1 MTLNLGKKTQLL
13 CCPIF
18 LVFIRPCKEN
28 YSKQEEPF
36 FFLTRTQPS
45 PPRYETHVYENAQ
58 SRELREQFSGQRR
71 YVFSVSLDSNVRHTD
86 IQYFYLEVVYVSI
99 SLFGR

>member
-36 FFLTRTQPS
+36 FFLLELNLPHPDMKLMFMRMHSQENFVNNFRDREGMCFLS
-45 PPRYETHVYENAQ
+45 PWTLTYDI
-58 SRELREQFSGQRR
+58 LI
-71 YVFSVSLDSNVRHTD
+71 SNIFT
-86 IQYFYLEVVYVSI
+86 
-99 SLFGR
+99 